1 MEDPG
6 EYDSNRSTGAESAVA
21 EERKR
26 FFDTRTFVE
35 DAENA
40 EAHGVAAESNT
51 AISSREE
58 RFIFL
63 VRSGDVSVATVPR
76 ILQWSS

>member
-1 MEDPG
+1 ME
-6 EYDSNRSTGAESAVA
+6 

-26 FFDTRTFVE
+26 FFGARTFVE

-40 EAHGVAAESNT
+40 EARGVAAESNT

-63 VRSGDVSVATVPR
+63 MQSGDMYVATVP
-76 ILQWSS
+76 

>member
-1 MEDPG
+1 ME
-6 EYDSNRSTGAESAVA
+6 

-26 FFDTRTFVE
+26 FFDARTFVE

-63 VRSGDVSVATVPR
+63 DVAVATVP
-76 ILQWSS
+76 